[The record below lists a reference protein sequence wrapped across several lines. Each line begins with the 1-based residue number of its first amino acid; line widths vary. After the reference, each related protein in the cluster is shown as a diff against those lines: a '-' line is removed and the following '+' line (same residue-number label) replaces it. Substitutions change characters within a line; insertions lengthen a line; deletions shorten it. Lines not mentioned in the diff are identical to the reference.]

1 MRKTLISN
9 QEYQFKPLKAHT
21 MDEILK
27 AGGTTA
33 FAHKMGKT
41 AKSMSEA
48 LSKLPPVHFT
58 DDEWDK
64 VLEDLKNDR

>member
-1 MRKTLISN
+1 MKKTEISN
-9 QEYQFKPLKAHT
+9 QPYQFKPLKAYT
-21 MDEILK
+21 FDDIVK

-41 AKSMSEA
+41 PKNRLDA

-58 DDEWDK
+58 DEEWDK

>member
-1 MRKTLISN
+1 MKKTEISN
-9 QEYQFKPLKAHT
+9 QPYQFKPLKAYT
-21 MDEILK
+21 FDDIVK

-48 LSKLPPVHFT
+48 LSRLPPVNFT
-58 DDEWDK
+58 DEEWDK